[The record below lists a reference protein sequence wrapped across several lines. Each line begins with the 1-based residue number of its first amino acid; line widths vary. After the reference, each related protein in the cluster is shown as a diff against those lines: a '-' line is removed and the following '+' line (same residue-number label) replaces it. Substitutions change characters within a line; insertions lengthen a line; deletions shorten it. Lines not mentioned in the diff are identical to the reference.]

1 MATPSLTPA
10 SSSIN
15 DTPSPSL
22 FFFFLASSVAGA
34 ERHHTFRSVG
44 AYGAK
49 AGTNSPAQG
58 SERLQQERSMVCEG
72 PRPLPKTFQMAIN
85 GPREISKLL
94 HVGSSSGLTPIP
106 REPLHSPPN
115 IWREC
120 WKVKV
125 SSGENRRH
133 GGSCDTELLLLS
145 EPERRSQDGNP
156 RGGEDEF
163 PNRTDTTLTTLANG
177 LSTTTTERC
186 ICGKVC
192 KNERGL
198 KIHQGR
204 MKCLA
209 QESAT
214 QRTGPSPG
222 ETTEE
227 PGRETP
233 HRAQNL
239 QVPSSPAPSIV
250 VQQPRIKWPPAN
262 QHKVW
267 HQFDEDI
274 TRVIES
280 TAKGDVDRRLQT
292 ITTII
297 VTYGTERFGVEERKS
312 TRPNYTMNRRAEKI
326 HQLRQELRSLAR
338 QYKAASEEEKP
349 PLAELR
355 NIIRRKLT
363 TLRRAEW
370 HRRRRRERA
379 RKRTA
384 FIADPFGF
392 IKQLLGQKRSGHLA
406 CSKEEV
412 DYFLKNNLSDPEREQ
427 DLGPLSALLDIPSPT
442 VDFNTG
448 EPTWKEIQDVVAAAR
463 SRSAPGPSGV
473 PYKVYKRCPG
483 LLRIL
488 WKTLRVIWRR
498 GAVADQWRLAEGVWI
513 PKEENSTKLEQF
525 RTISLLSVEGK
536 IFFSILSRRLT
547 DFLLKNAYIDTAVQ
561 KGGIPGVSG
570 CLEHTGVVTQL
581 IREARE
587 GKGDLVVLW
596 LDLASAFG
604 SIPHKLVETTLDRH
618 HVPRKIKDLILN
630 YYGNFRLRVT
640 SGSTTS
646 DWHRLE
652 KGIITGCTISVSLF
666 ALAMNMVVKA
676 AEREC
681 RGPLSKSGIR
691 QPPIRA
697 FMDDLTVTTTSV
709 PGGRWILQGL
719 EKLISWA
726 RMSFKPIKSRA
737 MVLKKG
743 KVVDKFRFFVDGTA
757 IPSIT
762 EKPVKSLGK
771 IFDCSLRDSAS
782 IQITIK
788 ELETWLSA
796 VDKSGLPGRFKA
808 WIYQHGVLP
817 RVLWPLL
824 VYEVPLSTVE
834 TLERRISTYLR
845 RWMGFPRSLCS
856 VALYGRT
863 NKLQLPFSSL
873 DEEFRVSRTSEA
885 LLYRDSKDS
894 KVASAGIVVRT
905 GRKWR
910 AQDGLV
916 VAESRL
922 RHRALVGTVAMGRSG
937 LGAIPQPCYE
947 KAHGKD
953 KRELVLKEVRAGVEE
968 ERTSRMVGMQQQG
981 AWTKWEGV
989 LERKVT
995 WSEIWK
1001 AEPQRIGFMV
1011 RAVYD
1016 VLPSPAN
1023 LHLWGMSDS
1032 PACALCSRKGSL
1044 EHILSSC
1051 SKALGE
1057 GRYRW
1062 RHDQVLKTVAESI
1075 SKAVAKNI
1083 SHKQQLG
1090 KRNIAFVRAGEQPLP
1105 QPKPAGYLTSAVDWD
1120 LRVDLD
1126 KQLKF
1131 PDHITATSL
1140 RPDIV
1145 LASVSSR
1152 QVLLLEL
1159 TVPWEDCIEEA
1170 NERKR
1175 SKYQELVEQ
1184 CLRAG
1189 WKARCEPIEVGCR
1202 GFAGRS
1208 LCKVFTLLG
1217 ITGAAKWKAIKS
1229 TMEAAERAS
1238 RWLWIRRSDL
1248 WAHATGTQAGE

>member
-1 MATPSLTPA
+1 M
-10 SSSIN
+10 
-15 DTPSPSL
+15 
-22 FFFFLASSVAGA
+22 
-34 ERHHTFRSVG
+34 
-44 AYGAK
+44 
-49 AGTNSPAQG
+49 
-58 SERLQQERSMVCEG
+58 
-72 PRPLPKTFQMAIN
+72 
-85 GPREISKLL
+85 
-94 HVGSSSGLTPIP
+94 
-106 REPLHSPPN
+106 
-115 IWREC
+115 
-120 WKVKV
+120 
-125 SSGENRRH
+125 
-133 GGSCDTELLLLS
+133 
-145 EPERRSQDGNP
+145 
-156 RGGEDEF
+156 
-163 PNRTDTTLTTLANG
+163 
-177 LSTTTTERC
+177 
-186 ICGKVC
+186 
-192 KNERGL
+192 
-198 KIHQGR
+198 
-204 MKCLA
+204 
-209 QESAT
+209 
-214 QRTGPSPG
+214 
-222 ETTEE
+222 
-227 PGRETP
+227 
-233 HRAQNL
+233 
-239 QVPSSPAPSIV
+239 
-250 VQQPRIKWPPAN
+250 
-262 QHKVW
+262 
-267 HQFDEDI
+267 
-274 TRVIES
+274 
-280 TAKGDVDRRLQT
+280 
-292 ITTII
+292 TTII
-297 VTYGTERFGVEERKS
+297 VSYGKERFGVEECKS
-312 TRPNYTMNRRAEKI
+312 IRPNYTMNRRAEKI
-326 HQLRQELRSLAR
+326 HQLRKELRSLAR
-338 QYKAASEEEKP
+338 QYKAATEEEKP
-349 PLAELR
+349 QLAELR
-355 NIIRRKLT
+355 NIIRKKLT

-370 HRRRRRERA
+370 HRRRRKERA

-392 IKQLLGQKRSGHLA
+392 IKQLLGQKRSGRLV

-412 DYFLKNNLSDPEREQ
+412 DNFLDNNLSDPDREQ
-427 DLGPLSALLDIPSPT
+427 ELGPLSALLDIPSPT
-442 VDFNTG
+442 VNFITS
-448 EPTWKEIQDVVAAAR
+448 EPTWKEVQEVVTAAR
-463 SRSAPGPSGV
+463 ARSAPGPSGV
-473 PYKVYKRCPG
+473 PYKVYKRCPE

-488 WKTLRVIWRR
+488 WKILRVIWRR
-498 GAVADQWRLAEGVWI
+498 GTVSDQWRQAEGVWI

-536 IFFSILSRRLT
+536 IFFSILSKRLT
-547 DFLLKNAYIDTAVQ
+547 GFLLSNAYIDTSVQ

-570 CLEHTGVVTQL
+570 CLEHTGVVSQL

-587 GKGDLVVLW
+587 GKGDLAVLW
-596 LDLASAFG
+596 LDLANAFG

-630 YYGNFRLRVT
+630 YYGNFRFRVT

-676 AEREC
+676 AETEC
-681 RGPLSKSGIR
+681 RGPLSKSGTR

-709 PGGRWILQGL
+709 PGARWILQGL

-726 RMSFKPIKSRA
+726 RMSFKPTKSRA

-757 IPSIT
+757 IPSIS

-771 IFDCSLRDSAS
+771 VFDCSLRDTAAVRT
-782 IQITIK
+782 TIK
-788 ELETWLSA
+788 ELETWLTA

-808 WIYQHGVLP
+808 WIYQHGILP

-834 TLERRISTYLR
+834 TLERKISSHLR

-856 VALYGRT
+856 AALYGKT

-873 DEEFRVSRTSEA
+873 EEEFRVSRTREA

-910 AQDGLV
+910 AQEGLE

-922 RHRALVGTVAMGRSG
+922 RHRALVGTVATGRAG
-937 LGAIPQPCYE
+937 LGAIPQPRYE
-947 KAHGKD
+947 KVRGKD
-953 KRELVLKEVRAGVEE
+953 KRQLVLKEVRAGVEE

-981 AWTKWEGV
+981 AWTRWEGA

-995 WSEIWK
+995 WSEFRQ
-1001 AEPQRIGFMV
+1001 AEPQRIKFMV
-1011 RAVYD
+1011 QAVYD

-1023 LHLWGMSDS
+1023 LHLWGMVDS

-1062 RHDQVLKTVAESI
+1062 RHDQVLKTVAEAI
-1075 SKAVAKNI
+1075 STIVTKRN
-1083 SHKQQLG
+1083 SSKQQPG
-1090 KRNIAFVRAGEQPLP
+1090 NRNIAFIRAGEQP
-1105 QPKPAGYLTSAVDWD
+1105 QSQAKPAASLLTSAVDWD
-1120 LRVDLD
+1120 LRVDLG

-1131 PDHITATSL
+1131 PDYITTTSL

-1145 LASVSSR
+1145 LSSVSSR
-1152 QVLLLEL
+1152 QVLLIEL
-1159 TVPWEDCIEEA
+1159 TVPWEDRIEEA

-1184 CLRAG
+1184 CQRRG

-1217 ITGAAKWKAIKS
+1217 ITGAAKRKAIKS

-1248 WAHATGTQAGE
+1248 WANATGTQVGA